1 MAWLEVLRTGALIT
15 VQDRGRPGYGALG
28 VGVSGAADRGS
39 HDSAN
44 RLVGNDPRAA
54 TLEVTLGGLA
64 VRAHGRLTVAV
75 TGARVP
81 LSVNHVPRADYS
93 AVHLTDGDVLV
104 LGNATGGLRCYL
116 AVRGGV
122 DAPPTL
128 GSRAT
133 DTLAGL
139 GPAPVRAGDRLPVG
153 GLSADWPADELI
165 PPPPASPA
173 PARLRVRL
181 GPRADLFANAA
192 VDTLFGQSWTVSTD
206 SNRVGARLR
215 GREPLRRLGTVELA
229 SEGMVPGS
237 LQVPSGGQPVLFLA
251 DHPVTGGYPVIAVV
265 VDADLGKAAQLAP
278 GDDVRFART
287 QQVPGSG

>member
-1 MAWLEVLRTGALIT
+1 MAWLEVLRTGALTT
-15 VQDRGRPGYGALG
+15 VQDRGRPGFGALG
-28 VGVSGAADRGS
+28 VGASGAADRGS

-54 TLEVTLGGLA
+54 TVEVTLGGLA

-81 LSVNHVPRADYS
+81 LTVNHAPTADYS
-93 AVHLTDGDVLV
+93 TVHLADGDVLS
-104 LGNATGGLRCYL
+104 LGNATEGLRCYL

-122 DAPPTL
+122 DVRPTL

-139 GPAPVRAGDRLPVG
+139 GPEPVRAGDRLPAGV
-153 GLSADWPADELI
+153 LSGDWPADEII
-165 PPPPASPA
+165 PPPPTSPS

-181 GPRADLFANAA
+181 GPRADLFGGDA
-192 VDTLFGQSWTVSTD
+192 VATLFGQAWTVSTD

-215 GREPLRRLGTVELA
+215 GAEPLRRLGTAELA
-229 SEGMVPGS
+229 SEGLVPGS

-265 VDADLGKAAQLAP
+265 VDVDLGGAAQLVP
-278 GDDVRFART
+278 GAQVRFERVSSSP
-287 QQVPGSG
+287 QPG